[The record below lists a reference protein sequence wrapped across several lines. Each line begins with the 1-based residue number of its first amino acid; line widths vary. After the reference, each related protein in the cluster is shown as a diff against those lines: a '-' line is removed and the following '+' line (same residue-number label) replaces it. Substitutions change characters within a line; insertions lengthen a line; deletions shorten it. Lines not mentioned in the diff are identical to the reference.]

1 VLTKSDDFPIHQ
13 ISSPISEVGAP
24 RNFYDRYF
32 FNGYSKD
39 GKIYFAA
46 AMCVYPNLNIIDA
59 AFTISYDGFQHNCRA
74 SRVLNEERL
83 NTKVG
88 SIDLTVIEP
97 LKKIGL
103 KVNDENAG
111 ISADIIFEG
120 IFKMMQEPK
129 MIMYNGPRLVM
140 DTFRGV
146 QHGKWKGKINLKGK
160 IFNLEDLDIIGVR
173 DRSWGVR
180 PVGKADS
187 QPVVPFEVPQFYWL
201 WCPMQFKDFAVQ
213 IHFVDD
219 ENGRLINGNSVIQHN
234 NKNDDEFLINL
245 GKKVK
250 YQSNSRRVK
259 ELSIFAEK
267 DDGSEVEIK
276 MTPKSKNFMC
286 GIGYMHPEWGHG
298 HYKGENETFYDFY
311 DLSDD
316 PHDPPF
322 LHIQSF
328 CDVTFKND
336 GNSHGGFGVL
346 EELIIG
352 PHKPSGFKDLFDK
365 TNAD

>member
-1 VLTKSDDFPIHQ
+1 MLTKGDDFPIHQ
-13 ISSPISEVGAP
+13 LSSPVSEVGTS

-59 AFTISYDGFQHNCRA
+59 AFTISFDGIQHNCRA

-88 SIDLTVIEP
+88 SIELSVIKP

-103 KVNDENAG
+103 KVNDTDAE
-111 ISADIIFEG
+111 ISADIVFEG
-120 IFKMMQEPK
+120 IFNMMQEPK

-146 QHGKWKGKINLKGK
+146 QHGKWKGEINLKGK
-160 IFNLEDLDIIGVR
+160 IFNLEDLDVIGVR

-180 PVGKADS
+180 PVGLADS
-187 QPVVPFEVPQFYWL
+187 QPVVPFEIPQFYWL
-201 WCPMQFKDFAVQ
+201 WCPMQFKNSAVQ

-219 ENGRLINGNSVIQHN
+219 ENGRLINGNSVVQSE
-234 NKNDDEFLINL
+234 NKTDDELLINL
-245 GKKVK
+245 RKKVE

-259 ELSIFAEK
+259 ELFIFAEK
-267 DDGSEVEIK
+267 ADGSEVSIK

-311 DLSDD
+311 DLNHD
-316 PHDPPF
+316 PHEPPF

-328 CDVTFKND
+328 CDVIFEDD
-336 GNSHGGFGVL
+336 GNSQKGFGIL

-365 TNAD
+365 TNAN

>member
-1 VLTKSDDFPIHQ
+1 MLTKSDDFPIHQ
-13 ISSPISEVGAP
+13 ISSPISEVGAA

-59 AFTISYDGFQHNCRA
+59 AFTISFDGFQHNCRA

-97 LKKIGL
+97 LEKIGL

-146 QHGKWKGKINLKGK
+146 QHGKWKGEINLKGK
-160 IFNLEDLDIIGVR
+160 IFNLQDLDIIGVR

-180 PVGKADS
+180 PVGIADS

-201 WCPMQFKDFAVQ
+201 WCPMQFKDSAVQ

-219 ENGRLINGNSVIQHN
+219 ENGRLINGNSVIQSK

-245 GKKVK
+245 KKKVK
-250 YQSNSRRVK
+250 YQRNSRRVK
-259 ELSIFAEK
+259 ELFIFAEK
-267 DDGSEVEIK
+267 DNGSEVEIK

-298 HYKGENETFYDFY
+298 HYKGENETLYDFY

-328 CDVTFKND
+328 CEVIFKND
-336 GNSHGGFGVL
+336 GNNHNGFGIL

-352 PHKPSGFKDLFDK
+352 PHKPSGLKDLFDK
-365 TNAD
+365 VNAD